1 MKINYIKGDA
11 TNPLSPGN
19 KIITHVCNDI
29 GGWGRGFVMAL
40 SAKWKE
46 PEMKYRE
53 WFASGENFELGEMQ
67 LVQVET
73 DIWVANM
80 IGQRDIRRDNHGN
93 PPVRYDA
100 IQKALAKV
108 SDTASAI
115 NASIHMPRIGCGLA
129 GGDWIIMEKIVEE
142 ELSAKGIIVTVYD
155 F

>member
-11 TNPLSPGN
+11 TNPPSPGN

-40 SAKWKE
+40 SARWKE

-73 DIWVANM
+73 DIWIANM
-80 IGQRDIRRDNHGN
+80 IGQRDIRRDKYGN

-115 NASIHMPRIGCGLA
+115 NASVHMPRIGCGLA
-129 GGDWIIMEKIVEE
+129 GGDWIIIEKIVEE
-142 ELSAKGIIVTVYD
+142 ELSAKGIVVTVYD